1 MLRFRQM
8 RSLQKFASVHANVH
22 NHFNLERHLVDR
34 KPTSS
39 SAQPPWPSG
48 RSTRA
53 RLPSSKTGVH
63 RRETSSHWT
72 DSTGARPSRR
82 PSLAQRLARDDR
94 ARRTG
99 SAQSAPSPDRGTR
112 SNSIPRKFSRSRSCS
127 TSWLQTPTG
136 TELCPLQKA
145 GCRSHGGAIRP
156 HASCAS
162 PGPRLGASSYAGQVT
177 RLWPDD
183 DRGHHQ
189 KAIARPD
196 RLCLVRRRLDR
207 RACDSLHS
215 PRLKASFALGRCP
228 QGRTAGGRLWRAPAD
243 NQQDNPILAIHAPF
257 SLPNTCRSLM

>member
-99 SAQSAPSPDRGTR
+99 SAQSAPSPDRGDAIELDPSQVQPTTLLLHELVANAHR
-112 SNSIPRKFSRSRSCS
+112 HGALSVAEGGLSIAWGSD
-127 TSWLQTPTG
+127 PTARELRITW
-136 TELCPLQKA
+136 TE
-145 GCRSHGGAIRP
+145 
-156 HASCAS
+156 
-162 PGPRLGASSYAGQVT
+162 
-177 RLWPDD
+177 
-183 DRGHHQ
+183 
-189 KAIARPD
+189 
-196 RLCLVRRRLDR
+196 
-207 RACDSLHS
+207 
-215 PRLKASFALGRCP
+215 
-228 QGRTAGGRLWRAPAD
+228 AGGLLLRGTGHPAM
-243 NQQDNPILAIHAPF
+243 A
-257 SLPNTCRSLM
+257 RR